1 MSRKNDDFDVLEH
14 VILTDLLKEKQQ
26 DWEQLHAANE
36 DSPRR
41 KKT

>member
-1 MSRKNDDFDVLEH
+1 MSRKNDDFDVPEH
-14 VILTDLLKEKQQ
+14 VISTDLLKEKQQ
-26 DWEQLHAANE
+26 DWEQLYGANE